1 MKKSSSEKNDDDN
14 GNENI
19 EVINSTEDNVLNNN
33 KKNQFYFSSITLS
46 KYKQYTLN
54 NNKNVLDKKVNKTSM
69 SPNKI
74 LIIDSTESEKIDEE
88 NIFSKISIYNNN
100 KNNLNYEKVHSH
112 KNLFQSHLSSEEVF
126 IRQKEQIKLMKEKN
140 IRYKNNSLSNLNTNI
155 NYIKKKNHKRNYNN
169 QNLGNI
175 IEEINSLNNK
185 DNDDDKI
192 LKSQKFHSVNNML
205 KRKRSFREINFF
217 LTLDNPQ
224 LFEISDIQ
232 NEINNDANEEEN
244 EDENDIEKI
253 PSINNSWKIAQQ
265 FKKVNNCV
273 EFSNIALRTLNEVNY
288 NSNGVEINVD
298 FSLVGDSEFWIFS
311 RCFINKDFNES
322 EIFDTFSI
330 NNESNV
336 IFNKY
341 TSLIKINK
349 EKNSSKCFISFG
361 TFFEDETD
369 KNKIKYDTFLK
380 RQLIDYSEIE
390 NINVD
395 TSNSI
400 YYYLENDLM
409 DIRIIIIDLG
419 NEVIDAKIF
428 INNNKK
434 FNHIEG
440 KFYLPTIKRSKI
452 LFFGIGQSVLV
463 RKLRISIIEKNED
476 LENNDL
482 AKKSCTCCN
491 IF

>member
-1 MKKSSSEKNDDDN
+1 MKKSSSEKKGDEN
-14 GNENI
+14 GDENI
-19 EVINSTEDNVLNNN
+19 EVINSTEEKVINSN
-33 KKNQFYFSSITLS
+33 KNKTLYFSSMVLS
-46 KYKQYTLN
+46 KYKKYTLN
-54 NNKNVLDKKVNKTSM
+54 DAENIKDKKINKTITS
-69 SPNKI
+69 NKI
-74 LIIDSTESEKIDEE
+74 LILDSIESEKIDEE
-88 NIFSKISIYNNN
+88 DILSKINIYNS
-100 KNNLNYEKVHSH
+100 KANLNEVKKVHSQ
-112 KNLFQSHLSSEEVF
+112 KNIFKSGLPSEEIF

-140 IRYKNNSLSNLNTNI
+140 DKIKNNSLIQNI
-155 NYIKKKNHKRNYNN
+155 NNNKKKNHKRNYII

-175 IEEINSLNNK
+175 IEELNSLNNN
-185 DNDDDKI
+185 DNNDNNKI
-192 LKSQKFHSVNNML
+192 LRSQKYSSLNNKI
-205 KRKRSFREINFF
+205 KRKRSFRELNLF
-217 LTLDNPQ
+217 LTIDNPQ

-232 NEINNDANEEEN
+232 NELNIDINEFENEE
-244 EDENDIEKI
+244 ENDIEKI
-253 PSINNSWKIAQQ
+253 PTINNSWKIAKK
-265 FKKVNNCV
+265 FKKVNNCI

-288 NSNGVEINVD
+288 NTNGVEINVD

-349 EKNSSKCFISFG
+349 EKNSSKCFVSFG
-361 TFFEDETD
+361 TFYEDETD
-369 KNKIKYDTFLK
+369 KNKIKYETFLK

-390 NINVD
+390 NSNSD

-419 NEVIDAKIF
+419 DEVIDAKIF
-428 INNNKK
+428 INNNNK

-440 KFYLPTIKRSKI
+440 KFYLPTIKRSKL
-452 LFFGIGQSVLV
+452 LFCGIGQSVLV
-463 RKLRISIIEKNED
+463 RKLRISSIDKSED
-476 LENNDL
+476 FESDVSN
-482 AKKSCTCCN
+482 KKSCTCCN
-491 IF
+491 IY